1 MSVDYL
7 VIGGDMHG
15 DILTKEKYMKRMPIT
30 KKVMSSSNKPAQNI
44 GYSLDVIPVFHK
56 GGTYAIVVN
65 GNFDTNEA
73 YAAIDKY
80 KPRPIPA
87 EFL

>member
-7 VIGGDMHG
+7 VIGGDIHG
-15 DILTKEKYMKRMPIT
+15 DILTKEKYMKRIPIT
-30 KKVMSSSNKPAQNI
+30 KKVISSSNKSPQNI
-44 GYSLDVIPVFHK
+44 GYSLDVIRVSHK
-56 GGTYAIVVN
+56 GSTYAIAVN

-73 YAAIDKY
+73 NAAIDEY

>member
-15 DILTKEKYMKRMPIT
+15 NILTKEKYMKRIPIA
-30 KKVMSSSNKPAQNI
+30 KKVISSNNKSPQNI
-44 GYSLDVIPVFHK
+44 GYPLDVIPVFYK

-73 YAAIDKY
+73 NAAIEEY

>member
-7 VIGGDMHG
+7 VFGGDMHG
-15 DILTKEKYMKRMPIT
+15 DILTKEKYMKKIPIF
-30 KKVMSSSNKPAQNI
+30 KKVISSNNKSPQNI
-44 GYSLDVIPVFHK
+44 GYSLDVIPVFYK
-56 GGTYAIVVN
+56 GSTYAIVAN
-65 GNFDTNEA
+65 SNFDTDEA
-73 YAAIDKY
+73 GAAIDEY